1 MTTITINIPDDRFVG
16 TKVAGETIPVDVSKV
31 DNSWLVQFFLK
42 GVQREINDRNGG
54 EESHIKLDLAKTL
67 VDAINAGDV
76 KPERATGGGGRTPSD
91 PVLALAMGNARA
103 ALTAMF
109 KALTS
114 KAKIADMVEADE
126 RVAAYFTQSES
137 GKYTWCN
144 ASVVKWMDGQAAKG
158 KTDYRAEAKAA
169 LAVDVS
175 DFDI

>member
-16 TKVAGETIPVDVSKV
+16 TKVAGESIPVDVSKV

-54 EESHIKLDLAKTL
+54 EESHIKLSLAKDL
-67 VDAINAGDV
+67 VGEINAGDV
-76 KPERATGGGGRTPSD
+76 KPERATGGGRTPAD
-91 PVLALAMGNARA
+91 PILALAMTNARA
-103 ALTAMF
+103 VLTNMF

-114 KAKIADMVEADE
+114 KVKIVDMVEADE
-126 RVAAYFTQSES
+126 RVAAYFTKSES
-137 GKYTWCN
+137 GKYTWRN
-144 ASVVKWMDGQAAKG
+144 DVIVKWMDGQAAKG
-158 KTDYRAEAKAA
+158 KHDYRAEAEAS